1 MRRRMIQCLAA
12 AFPTV
17 RAGETDTMRALI
29 ERWVTDD
36 TPLKRVLTA
45 RSWMIR
51 AYFELRYLI
60 PDPWHLATSD
70 YEWERAET
78 TLAFLGD
85 RRYARVL
92 EVGCGEGFFTARLL
106 ARCDRITAVD
116 FSALALRRARGRF
129 TGNTRVEVM
138 RLDVLR
144 KDPPGTFDLIV
155 CAELF
160 YYMSRDQFESVAP
173 RIVRWLAPG
182 GDLLLVHG
190 ISAADAASTDSHT
203 CARQIHGHFCRMLG
217 LVTRRDLVRPRYRLT
232 LLQAIAA

>member
-1 MRRRMIQCLAA
+1 MQGLL
-12 AFPTV
+12 
-17 RAGETDTMRALI
+17 GL
-29 ERWVTDD
+29 WVSDD

-45 RSWMIR
+45 QSWMIR
-51 AYFELRYLI
+51 AYFELRYLV

-85 RRYARVL
+85 RQYTRAL

-106 ARCDRITAVD
+106 DRCDRINAVD
-116 FSALALRRARGRF
+116 FSALALRRARRRF
-129 TGNTRVEVM
+129 AGNSRVEVT

-144 KDPPGTFDLIV
+144 EDPGGTFDLIV

-160 YYMSRDQFESVAP
+160 YYMNRDQFESVAA

-190 ISAADAASTDSHT
+190 TSDADTASPDGRTG
-203 CARQIHGHFCRMLG
+203 CRQIHGHFCRMPV
-217 LVTRRDLVRPRYRLT
+217 LVVLRDLIQPRYRLT
-232 LLQAIAA
+232 LLQACCVL

>member
-1 MRRRMIQCLAA
+1 MIQCLAA
-12 AFPTV
+12 AFPAV
-17 RAGETDTMRALI
+17 RAGGADTMRALI
-29 ERWVTDD
+29 GRWVSDD

-85 RRYARVL
+85 RQYARAL

-106 ARCDRITAVD
+106 DRCDRITAVD
-116 FSALALRRARGRF
+116 FSALALRRARVRF
-129 TGNTRVEVM
+129 AGNTRVEVM

-144 KDPPGTFDLIV
+144 EAPPGTFDLIV

-160 YYMSRDQFESVAP
+160 YYMSRNQFESVAP

-190 ISAADAASTDSHT
+190 TSDADAASTDGHT
-203 CARQIHGHFCRMLG
+203 GARQIHGHFCRIPG
-217 LVTRRDLVRPRYRLT
+217 LLTRTDLVRRRYRLT
-232 LLQAIAA
+232 LLQAIAV